1 MNRLKELRLLNG
13 KTQMQVASWLSIT
26 QAAYSK
32 YECDRAEPSIEALSI
47 LSMKYNVSMDYLLG
61 RDSEQQEKTPPAAE
75 LTEDEQNLIALISEL
90 TDEETQELSNFV
102 DYILSKRKQ

>member
-1 MNRLKELRLLNG
+1 MALNRLKELRLLNG

-47 LSMKYNVSMDYLLG
+47 LSMKYNVSVDYLLG
-61 RDSEQQEKTPPAAE
+61 RENEKTPPAAE
-75 LTEDEQNLIALISEL
+75 LTEDEQKLIALISEL